1 MPSGLSFFSLFRLHI
16 KLSLLM
22 GDLLLIP
29 ICIAAGM
36 LLMRSKIFP
45 DNSYKVINSFI
56 IYISLPALTLYYIPQ
71 IEINNELIFPAA
83 VIWIIFIISIIFFV
97 ILENIFRWD
106 KKTTGALILTGGLAN
121 TSFVGFPVLMAM
133 FGEEGLKIGVI
144 IDQAGSFL
152 VLSTLGVI
160 AASVYSSGTY
170 SLQKILID
178 ILKYPPF
185 WAFVVSLIMIAAGI
199 KHNELSSSI
208 LSKLGTPTIMLA
220 LISVGMQLKPKV
232 DSMFRKEL
240 ITGLFYKL
248 LIAPA
253 IITAIGLYFFKAAG
267 LPFQVSVVECA
278 MPPMVMG
285 SVLATKFNLNPRL
298 ANFMVGIGIPVSA
311 LTLALWWLV
320 VR

>member
-1 MPSGLSFFSLFRLHI
+1 M
-16 KLSLLM
+16 
-22 GDLLLIP
+22 LLI
-29 ICIAAGM
+29 
-36 LLMRSKIFP
+36 RSKAFP
-45 DNSYKVINSFI
+45 DNSYKAINSFI

-71 IEINNELIFPAA
+71 IEIKQELIFPAA
-83 VIWIIFIISIIFFV
+83 VIWIIFLISIIFFV
-97 ILENIFRWD
+97 ILEKIFRWD

-121 TSFVGFPVLMAM
+121 TSFVGFPVLMAL

-160 AASVYSSGTY
+160 IASVYSSGTY
-170 SLQKILID
+170 SFRKILID

-185 WAFVVSLIMIAAGI
+185 WAFVISLIMIAAGI
-199 KHNELSSSI
+199 KNSEISSSI
-208 LSKLGTPTIMLA
+208 LSKLGKPTIVLA

-232 DSMFRKEL
+232 DSMLWKEL
-240 ITGLFYKL
+240 TSGLIYKL
-248 LIAPA
+248 LIGPV
-253 IITAIGLYFFKAAG
+253 IIFVIGLYLFGSKG
-267 LPFQVSVVECA
+267 LPFQVSVIECA

-285 SVLATKFNLNPRL
+285 SVLATQFDLNPRL

-311 LTLALWWLV
+311 STLALWWWV

>member
-1 MPSGLSFFSLFRLHI
+1 MS
-16 KLSLLM
+16 
-22 GDLLLIP
+22 DLLLIP
-29 ICIAAGM
+29 ICIIAGM
-36 LLMRSKIFP
+36 LLMRSKVFP
-45 DNSYKVINSFI
+45 ENSYKVINSLI

-71 IEINNELIFPAA
+71 IEINNELIFPAS
-83 VIWIIFIISIIFFV
+83 VIWIIFLISIIFFV
-97 ILENIFRWD
+97 LLENVFRWD

-121 TSFVGFPVLMAM
+121 TSFVGFPVLMALY
-133 FGEEGLKIGVI
+133 GEEGLKIGVI

-170 SLQKILID
+170 SLKKILND

-253 IITAIGLYFFKAAG
+253 IIIAIGLYLFKATG

-285 SVLATKFNLNPRL
+285 SVLATQFNLNPRL

>member
-1 MPSGLSFFSLFRLHI
+1 M
-16 KLSLLM
+16 
-22 GDLLLIP
+22 LLI
-29 ICIAAGM
+29 
-36 LLMRSKIFP
+36 RSKAFP
-45 DNSYKVINSFI
+45 DNSYKAINSFI

-71 IEINNELIFPAA
+71 IEIKQELIFPAA
-83 VIWIIFIISIIFFV
+83 VIWIIFLISIIFFV
-97 ILENIFRWD
+97 ILEKIFRWD

-121 TSFVGFPVLMAM
+121 TSFVGFPVLMAL

-160 AASVYSSGTY
+160 IASVYSSGTY
-170 SLQKILID
+170 SFRKILID

-185 WAFVVSLIMIAAGI
+185 WAFVISLIMIAAGI
-199 KHNELSSSI
+199 KNSEISSSI
-208 LSKLGTPTIMLA
+208 LSKLGKPTIVLA

-232 DSMFRKEL
+232 DSMLWKEL
-240 ITGLFYKL
+240 TSGLIYKL
-248 LIAPA
+248 LIAPV
-253 IITAIGLYFFKAAG
+253 IIFVIGLYLFGSKG
-267 LPFQVSVVECA
+267 LPFQVSVIECA

-285 SVLATKFNLNPRL
+285 SVLATQFDLNPRL

-311 LTLALWWLV
+311 LTLAFWWWV

>member
-1 MPSGLSFFSLFRLHI
+1 M
-16 KLSLLM
+16 
-22 GDLLLIP
+22 LLI
-29 ICIAAGM
+29 
-36 LLMRSKIFP
+36 RSKAFP
-45 DNSYKVINSFI
+45 DNSYKAINSFI

-71 IEINNELIFPAA
+71 IEIKQELIFPAA
-83 VIWIIFIISIIFFV
+83 VIWIIFLISIIFFV
-97 ILENIFRWD
+97 ILEKIFRWD

-121 TSFVGFPVLMAM
+121 TSFVGFPVLMAL

-160 AASVYSSGTY
+160 IASVYSSGTY
-170 SLQKILID
+170 SFRKILID

-185 WAFVVSLIMIAAGI
+185 WAFVISLIMIAAGI
-199 KHNELSSSI
+199 KNSEISSSI
-208 LSKLGTPTIMLA
+208 LSKLGKPTIVLA

-232 DSMFRKEL
+232 DSMLWKEL
-240 ITGLFYKL
+240 TSGLIYKL
-248 LIAPA
+248 LIAPV
-253 IITAIGLYFFKAAG
+253 IIFAIGLYLFGSKG
-267 LPFQVSVVECA
+267 LPFQVSVIECA

-285 SVLATKFNLNPRL
+285 SVLATQFNLNPRI

-311 LTLALWWLV
+311 LTLAFWWWV

>member
-1 MPSGLSFFSLFRLHI
+1 M
-16 KLSLLM
+16 
-22 GDLLLIP
+22 LLI
-29 ICIAAGM
+29 
-36 LLMRSKIFP
+36 RSKAFP
-45 DNSYKVINSFI
+45 DNSYKAINSFI

-71 IEINNELIFPAA
+71 IEIKQELIFPAA
-83 VIWIIFIISIIFFV
+83 VIWIIFLISIIFFV
-97 ILENIFRWD
+97 ILEKIFRWD

-121 TSFVGFPVLMAM
+121 TSFVGFPVLMAL

-160 AASVYSSGTY
+160 IASVYSSGTY
-170 SLQKILID
+170 SFRKILID

-185 WAFVVSLIMIAAGI
+185 WAFVISLIMIAAGI
-199 KHNELSSSI
+199 KNSEISSSI
-208 LSKLGTPTIMLA
+208 LSKLGKPTIVLA

-232 DSMFRKEL
+232 DSMLWKEL
-240 ITGLFYKL
+240 TSGLIYKL
-248 LIAPA
+248 LIAPV
-253 IITAIGLYFFKAAG
+253 IIFVIGLYLFGSKG
-267 LPFQVSVVECA
+267 LPFQVSVIECA

-285 SVLATKFNLNPRL
+285 SVLATQFNLNPRI

-311 LTLALWWLV
+311 LTLAFWWWV

>member
-1 MPSGLSFFSLFRLHI
+1 M
-16 KLSLLM
+16 
-22 GDLLLIP
+22 LLI
-29 ICIAAGM
+29 
-36 LLMRSKIFP
+36 RSKAFP
-45 DNSYKVINSFI
+45 DNSYKAINSFI

-71 IEINNELIFPAA
+71 IEIKQELIFPAA
-83 VIWIIFIISIIFFV
+83 VIWIIFLISIIFFV
-97 ILENIFRWD
+97 ILEKIFRWD

-121 TSFVGFPVLMAM
+121 TSFVGFPVLMAL

-160 AASVYSSGTY
+160 IASVYSSGAY
-170 SLQKILID
+170 SFRKILID

-185 WAFVVSLIMIAAGI
+185 WAFVISLIMIAAGI
-199 KHNELSSSI
+199 KNSEISSSI
-208 LSKLGTPTIMLA
+208 LSKLGKPTIVLA

-232 DSMFRKEL
+232 DSMLWKEL
-240 ITGLFYKL
+240 TSGLIYKL
-248 LIAPA
+248 LIAPV
-253 IITAIGLYFFKAAG
+253 IIFVIGLYLFGSKG
-267 LPFQVSVVECA
+267 LPFQVSVIECA

-285 SVLATKFNLNPRL
+285 SVLATQFNLNPRI

-311 LTLALWWLV
+311 LTLAFWWWV

>member
-1 MPSGLSFFSLFRLHI
+1 M
-16 KLSLLM
+16 
-22 GDLLLIP
+22 LLI
-29 ICIAAGM
+29 
-36 LLMRSKIFP
+36 RSKAFP
-45 DNSYKVINSFI
+45 DNSYKAINSFI

-71 IEINNELIFPAA
+71 IEIKQELIFPAA
-83 VIWIIFIISIIFFV
+83 VIWIIFLISIIFFV
-97 ILENIFRWD
+97 ILEKIFRWD

-121 TSFVGFPVLMAM
+121 TSFVGFPVLMAL

-160 AASVYSSGTY
+160 IASVYSSGTY
-170 SLQKILID
+170 SFRKILID

-185 WAFVVSLIMIAAGI
+185 WAFVISLIMIAAGI
-199 KHNELSSSI
+199 KNSEISSSI
-208 LSKLGTPTIMLA
+208 LSKLGKPTIVLA

-232 DSMFRKEL
+232 DSMLWKEL
-240 ITGLFYKL
+240 TSGLIYKL
-248 LIAPA
+248 LIAPV
-253 IITAIGLYFFKAAG
+253 IIFAIGLYLFGSKG
-267 LPFQVSVVECA
+267 LPFQVSVIECA

-285 SVLATKFNLNPRL
+285 SVLATQFDLNPRL

-311 LTLALWWLV
+311 ATLALWWWV

>member
-1 MPSGLSFFSLFRLHI
+1 MS
-16 KLSLLM
+16 
-22 GDLLLIP
+22 DLILIP
-29 ICIAAGM
+29 LCIIAGM
-36 LLMRSKIFP
+36 LLMRTKAFP
-45 DNSYKVINSFI
+45 ENSYKVINSLI

-71 IEINNELIFPAA
+71 IEIKSELIFPAT
-83 VIWIIFIISIIFFV
+83 VIWIIFLVSIIFF
-97 ILENIFRWD
+97 LLFEKLFKWD

-121 TSFVGFPVLMAM
+121 TSFVGFPVLMALY
-133 FGEEGLKIGVI
+133 GEEGLKIGVI

-170 SLQKILID
+170 SLKKILID

-199 KHNELSSSI
+199 KHNEISSSI
-208 LSKLGTPTIMLA
+208 LSKLGKPTIVLA

-240 ITGLFYKL
+240 IIGLFYKL
-248 LIAPA
+248 LVAP
-253 IITAIGLYFFKAAG
+253 IMIFAIGLYIFKASG
-267 LPFQVSVVECA
+267 LAFQVSVIECA

-285 SVLATKFNLNPRL
+285 SVLATQFDLNPRL
-298 ANFMVGIGIPVSA
+298 ANFMVGVGIPVSA
-311 LTLALWWLV
+311 ITLALWWWV

>member
-1 MPSGLSFFSLFRLHI
+1 M
-16 KLSLLM
+16 
-22 GDLLLIP
+22 LLI
-29 ICIAAGM
+29 
-36 LLMRSKIFP
+36 RSKAFP
-45 DNSYKVINSFI
+45 DNSYKAINSFI

-71 IEINNELIFPAA
+71 IEIKQELIFPAA
-83 VIWIIFIISIIFFV
+83 VIWIIFLISIIFFV
-97 ILENIFRWD
+97 LLEKIFRWD

-121 TSFVGFPVLMAM
+121 TSFVGFPVLMAL

-160 AASVYSSGTY
+160 IASVYSSGTY
-170 SLQKILID
+170 SFRKILID

-185 WAFVVSLIMIAAGI
+185 WAFVISLIMIAAGI
-199 KHNELSSSI
+199 KNSEISSSI
-208 LSKLGTPTIMLA
+208 LSKLGKPTIVLA

-232 DSMFRKEL
+232 DSMLWKEL
-240 ITGLFYKL
+240 TSGLIYKL
-248 LIAPA
+248 LIAPV
-253 IITAIGLYFFKAAG
+253 IIFVIGLYLFGSKG
-267 LPFQVSVVECA
+267 LPFQVSVIECA

-285 SVLATKFNLNPRL
+285 SVLATQFNLNPRI

-311 LTLALWWLV
+311 LTLAFWWWV

>member
-1 MPSGLSFFSLFRLHI
+1 M
-16 KLSLLM
+16 
-22 GDLLLIP
+22 LLI
-29 ICIAAGM
+29 
-36 LLMRSKIFP
+36 RSKAFP
-45 DNSYKVINSFI
+45 DNSYKAINSFI

-71 IEINNELIFPAA
+71 IEIKQELIFPPA
-83 VIWIIFIISIIFFV
+83 VIWIIFLISIIFFV
-97 ILENIFRWD
+97 ILEKIFRWD

-121 TSFVGFPVLMAM
+121 TSFVGFPVLMAL

-160 AASVYSSGTY
+160 IASVYSSGTY
-170 SLQKILID
+170 SFRKILID

-185 WAFVVSLIMIAAGI
+185 WAFVISLIMIAAGI
-199 KHNELSSSI
+199 KNSEISSSI
-208 LSKLGTPTIMLA
+208 LSKLGKPTIVLA

-232 DSMFRKEL
+232 DSMLWKEL
-240 ITGLFYKL
+240 TSGLIYKL
-248 LIAPA
+248 LIAPV
-253 IITAIGLYFFKAAG
+253 IIFVIGLYLFGSKG
-267 LPFQVSVVECA
+267 LPFQVSVIECA

-285 SVLATKFNLNPRL
+285 SVLATQFNLNPRI

-311 LTLALWWLV
+311 LTLAFWWWV

>member
-1 MPSGLSFFSLFRLHI
+1 M
-16 KLSLLM
+16 
-22 GDLLLIP
+22 LLI
-29 ICIAAGM
+29 
-36 LLMRSKIFP
+36 RSKAFP
-45 DNSYKVINSFI
+45 DNSYKAINSFI

-71 IEINNELIFPAA
+71 IEIKQELIFPAA
-83 VIWIIFIISIIFFV
+83 VIWIIFLISIIFFV
-97 ILENIFRWD
+97 ILEKIFRWD

-121 TSFVGFPVLMAM
+121 TSFVGFPVLMAL

-160 AASVYSSGTY
+160 IASVYSSGTY
-170 SLQKILID
+170 SFRKILID

-185 WAFVVSLIMIAAGI
+185 WAFVISLIMIAAGI
-199 KHNELSSSI
+199 KNSEISSSI
-208 LSKLGTPTIMLA
+208 LSKLGKPTIVLA

-232 DSMFRKEL
+232 DSMLWKEL
-240 ITGLFYKL
+240 TSGLIYKL
-248 LIAPA
+248 LIAPV
-253 IITAIGLYFFKAAG
+253 IIFVIGLYLFGSKG
-267 LPFQVSVVECA
+267 LPFQVSVIECA

-285 SVLATKFNLNPRL
+285 SVLATQFDLNPRL

-311 LTLALWWLV
+311 STLALWWWV

>member
-1 MPSGLSFFSLFRLHI
+1 
-16 KLSLLM
+16 M

-29 ICIAAGM
+29 ICIIAGM
-36 LLMRSKIFP
+36 LLMRTKAFP
-45 DNSYKVINSFI
+45 DNSYKIINSII
-56 IYISLPALTLYYIPQ
+56 IYINLPALTLYYIPQ
-71 IEINNELIFPAA
+71 IEIKQELIFPAA
-83 VIWIIFIISIIFFV
+83 VIWIIFIISIIFF
-97 ILENIFRWD
+97 IMLENIFRWD

-121 TSFVGFPVLMAM
+121 TSFVGFPVLMAV

-160 AASVYSSGTY
+160 IASVYSSGTY
-170 SLQKILID
+170 SLKKILLD

-199 KHNELSSSI
+199 KHDEISSEI
-208 LSKLGTPTIMLA
+208 LSKLGMPTIVLA

-232 DSMFRKEL
+232 DGMFQKEL
-240 ITGLFYKL
+240 ITGLLYKL
-248 LIAPA
+248 LVAP
-253 IITAIGLYFFKAAG
+253 IIIFVIGIYIFNANG
-267 LPFQVSVVECA
+267 LPFQVSVIECA

-285 SVLATKFNLNPRL
+285 SVLATQFNLNPRL
-298 ANFMVGIGIPVSA
+298 ANFMVGIGIPLSA
-311 LTLALWWLV
+311 ITLALWWWF

>member
-1 MPSGLSFFSLFRLHI
+1 M
-16 KLSLLM
+16 
-22 GDLLLIP
+22 LLI
-29 ICIAAGM
+29 
-36 LLMRSKIFP
+36 RSKAFP
-45 DNSYKVINSFI
+45 DNSYKAINSFI

-71 IEINNELIFPAA
+71 IEIKQELIFPAA
-83 VIWIIFIISIIFFV
+83 VIWIIFLISIIFFV
-97 ILENIFRWD
+97 ILEKIFRWD

-121 TSFVGFPVLMAM
+121 TSFVGFPVLMAL

-160 AASVYSSGTY
+160 IASVYSSGTY
-170 SLQKILID
+170 SFRKILID

-185 WAFVVSLIMIAAGI
+185 WAFVISLIMIAAGI
-199 KHNELSSSI
+199 KNSEISSSI
-208 LSKLGTPTIMLA
+208 LSKLGKPTIVLA

-232 DSMFRKEL
+232 DSMLWKEL
-240 ITGLFYKL
+240 TSGLIYKL
-248 LIAPA
+248 LIGPV
-253 IITAIGLYFFKAAG
+253 IIFVIGLYLFGSKG
-267 LPFQVSVVECA
+267 LPFQVSVIECA

-285 SVLATKFNLNPRL
+285 SVLATQFNLNPRI

-311 LTLALWWLV
+311 LTLAFWWWV